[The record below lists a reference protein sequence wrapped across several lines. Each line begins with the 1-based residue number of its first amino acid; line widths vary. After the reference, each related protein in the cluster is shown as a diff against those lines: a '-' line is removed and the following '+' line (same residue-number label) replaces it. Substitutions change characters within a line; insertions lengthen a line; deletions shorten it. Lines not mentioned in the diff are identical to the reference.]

1 MVSDRPVA
9 RMTLRQ
15 LMTQAGRL
23 TRDISDLAS
32 KSFQSRLADLH
43 DLSRP
48 TRRKSQY
55 PQVVALQNSVQN
67 YSKCAGELFEM
78 LDSLDEHMQAIRDQA
93 QRARY
98 ERG

>member
-23 TRDISDLAS
+23 TRDISELAS
-32 KSFQSRLADLH
+32 KSFQTRLHDLH

-55 PQVVALQNSVQN
+55 PQVVALQNGVQN
-67 YSKCAGELFEM
+67 YAKTARELFDM
-78 LDSLDEHMQAIRDQA
+78 LDSLDEHIQAIRDQA
-93 QRARY
+93 LRARY